1 MAASSTRRRSGERGR
16 DASASR
22 VLTGRRLA
30 AGAAQAAVL
39 AAAAVVVWLAA
50 GNAAANLGR
59 LGVNT
64 GFGFL
69 GRPAGFAI
77 SQRLIDY
84 SESSTYLRALEVA
97 VLNTLI
103 LAAVS
108 IALATPLG
116 FALGLARR
124 SPNGLLRAL
133 ATGYVELLRNLPLL
147 LQLFFWYVAVLRPLP
162 SPRASLSLLG
172 AVFLNVRG
180 LILPRPLAA
189 PGFDAVLV
197 GLVLGI
203 ALAIAA
209 ARWIRRRRALRG
221 DTAAPW
227 LAVAAAVA
235 APPLLAV
242 AVAGSPIQWELPE
255 LQGFNFSGGLV
266 VQPELVA
273 MALALSLYSAAYI
286 AEIVRAGIDAV
297 SRGQVEAARALGLRS
312 RTINAKIVVPQ
323 ALRVIVPPLGNEYL
337 RLFRNTTLAA
347 AIGYPDLTLIFAGT
361 AVNQTAQAVE
371 VMLIVCG
378 CYLAINL
385 AVSAGINAYNRRIGR
400 SYR

>member
-1 MAASSTRRRSGERGR
+1 MSQAEAPASAPPLWTRRRLV
-16 DASASR
+16 A
-22 VLTGRRLA
+22 V
-30 AGAAQAAVL
+30 AAQAAVL
-39 AAAAVVVWLAA
+39 AAVAVVAWLAV
-50 GNAAANLGR
+50 GNLAANLGR

-77 SQRLIDY
+77 SQHLVDY

-97 VLNTLI
+97 VLNTLL

-124 SPNGLLRAL
+124 SSNGLVSAL
-133 ATGYVELLRNLPLL
+133 AAGYVELLRNLPLL
-147 LQLFFWYVAVLRPLP
+147 LQLFFWYFAVLRVLP
-162 SPRASLSLLG
+162 APRASLSLLG
-172 AVFLNVRG
+172 VTFLNVRG

-189 PGFDAVLV
+189 SGFDVGAVAL
-197 GLVLGI
+197 LLGI
-203 ALAIAA
+203 GLALAAA
-209 ARWIRRRRALRG
+209 AWIRRRRAQSG
-221 DTAAPW
+221 GAPSSW
-227 LAVAAAVA
+227 TVVPALLVGPSLVAAAVA
-235 APPLLAV
+235 GPPLH
-242 AVAGSPIQWELPE
+242 WEMPE
-255 LQGFNFSGGLV
+255 LHGFNFAGGLV
-266 VQPELVA
+266 VQPEFVA

-297 SRGQVEAARALGLRS
+297 SRGQVEAARALGLRPA
-312 RTINAKIVVPQ
+312 TINAKIVVPQ

-361 AVNQTAQAVE
+361 AVNQTAQPVE
-371 VMLIVCG
+371 VMLIVCA

-385 AVSAGINAYNRRIGR
+385 AVSAAINEYNRRIGR

>member
-1 MAASSTRRRSGERGR
+1 VSSAEAP
-16 DASASR
+16 ASAPTFWTR
-22 VLTGRRLA
+22 RRLA

-39 AAAAVVVWLAA
+39 AAVAVIAWLAA
-50 GNAAANLGR
+50 GNLAANLSR

-69 GRPAGFAI
+69 ARPAGFAI
-77 SQRLIDY
+77 SQHLVDY

-97 VLNTLI
+97 VLNTLL

-108 IALATPLG
+108 IVLATPLG

-124 SPNGLLRAL
+124 SSNGLLSAL
-133 ATGYVELLRNLPLL
+133 AAGYVELLRNVPLL
-147 LQLFFWYVAVLRPLP
+147 LQLFFWYFAVLRALP
-162 SPRASLSLLG
+162 APRASLSVLG
-172 AVFLNVRG
+172 TAFLNVRG
-180 LILPRPLAA
+180 LILPRPMAA
-189 PGFDAVLV
+189 AGFDLV
-197 GLVLGI
+197 VGAAGLGLVLAVATSI
-203 ALAIAA
+203 
-209 ARWIRRRRALRG
+209 WMHRRRAESGR
-221 DTAAPW
+221 APMPEI
-227 LAVAAAVA
+227 LVPVLVI
-235 APPLLAV
+235 APPLLA
-242 AVAGSPIQWELPE
+242 AALAGPPLQWELPE
-255 LQGFNFSGGLV
+255 LRGFNFTGGVV
-266 VQPELVA
+266 VQPEFVA

-297 SRGQVEAARALGLRS
+297 SRGQIEAARALGLRS
-312 RTINAKIVVPQ
+312 VTINAKIVVPQ

-361 AVNQTAQAVE
+361 AVNQTAQPVE
-371 VMLIVCG
+371 VMLMVCA

-385 AVSAGINAYNRRIGR
+385 AVSAAINTYNRRVGR

>member
-1 MAASSTRRRSGERGR
+1 VSSAEAPASAPLNWTRRRI
-16 DASASR
+16 
-22 VLTGRRLA
+22 A
-30 AGAAQAAVL
+30 AAAAQTAVL
-39 AAAAVVVWLAA
+39 AAIAVVAWLAA
-50 GNAAANLGR
+50 GNLAANLGR

-77 SQRLIDY
+77 SQRLVDY

-97 VLNTLI
+97 VLNTLL

-108 IALATPLG
+108 IVLATPLG

-124 SPNGLLRAL
+124 SSNGLLSAL
-133 ATGYVELLRNLPLL
+133 AAGYVELLRNLPLL
-147 LQLFFWYVAVLRPLP
+147 LQLFFWYFAVLRALP
-162 SPRASLSLLG
+162 APRASLSLLG
-172 AVFLNVRG
+172 TVFLNVRG
-180 LILPRPLAA
+180 LILPRPLAG
-189 PGFDAVLV
+189 PGFAL
-197 GLVLGI
+197 GLAALGLGI
-203 ALAIAA
+203 ALALAA
-209 ARWIRRRRALRG
+209 AAWIHRRRVSSGEAPAPRGVVPAVLVGPAL
-221 DTAAPW
+221 
-227 LAVAAAVA
+227 VAAV
-235 APPLLAV
+235 V
-242 AVAGSPIQWELPE
+242 TGSPIHWELPE
-255 LQGFNFSGGLV
+255 LHGFNFAGGIV
-266 VQPELVA
+266 VQPEFVA

-312 RTINAKIVVPQ
+312 ATINAKIVIPQ

-361 AVNQTAQAVE
+361 AVNQTAQPVE
-371 VMLIVCG
+371 VMLIVCA
-378 CYLAINL
+378 CYLAINF
-385 AVSAGINAYNRRIGR
+385 AVSAAINEYNRRIGR

>member
-1 MAASSTRRRSGERGR
+1 VSPAEAP
-16 DASASR
+16 ASASR
-22 VLTGRRLA
+22 VFKGRWLA
-30 AGAAQAAVL
+30 AGAVQAVVL

-50 GNAAANLGR
+50 GNAASNLGR

-77 SQRLIDY
+77 SQHLVDY

-97 VLNTLI
+97 VLNTLV

-108 IALATPLG
+108 IVLATPLG
-116 FALGLARR
+116 FLLGLARR
-124 SPNGLLRAL
+124 SSNGLIRAL
-133 ATGYVELLRNLPLL
+133 ATGYIELIRNLPLL
-147 LQLFFWYVAVLRPLP
+147 LQLFFWYFAVLRALP
-162 SPRASLSLLG
+162 SPSQSLSLLG

-180 LILPRPLAA
+180 LILPRPLAG
-189 PGFDAVLV
+189 PGFAI
-197 GLVLGI
+197 GLVACAFGI
-203 ALAIAA
+203 ALAVTAA
-209 ARWIRRRRALRG
+209 QWSRQRRAQSG
-221 DTAAPW
+221 SAPQSW
-227 LAVAAAVA
+227 RITLPLLV
-235 APPLLAV
+235 APPLVAMVLA
-242 AVAGSPIQWELPE
+242 GPPLHWEFPE
-255 LQGFNFSGGLV
+255 LRGFNFAGGLV
-266 VQPELVA
+266 VQPEFVA
-273 MALALSLYSAAYI
+273 MAVALSLYSASYI

-297 SRGQVEAARALGLRS
+297 SRGQVEAARALGLRE

>member
-1 MAASSTRRRSGERGR
+1 MSQAEAPASAPPVWTRRRLVG
-16 DASASR
+16 
-22 VLTGRRLA
+22 V
-30 AGAAQAAVL
+30 AAQAAVL
-39 AAAAVVVWLAA
+39 AAVAVVAWLAV
-50 GNAAANLGR
+50 GNLAANLGR

-77 SQRLIDY
+77 SQHLVDY
-84 SESSTYLRALEVA
+84 SESSTYMRALGVA
-97 VLNTLI
+97 VLNTLL

-124 SPNGLLRAL
+124 SSNGLVSAL
-133 ATGYVELLRNLPLL
+133 AAGYVELLRNLPLL
-147 LQLFFWYVAVLRPLP
+147 LQLFFWYFAVLRVLP
-162 SPRASLSLLG
+162 APRASLSLLG
-172 AVFLNVRG
+172 VVFLNVRG

-189 PGFDAVLV
+189 SGFDVV
-197 GLVLGI
+197 
-203 ALAIAA
+203 AA
-209 ARWIRRRRALRG
+209 ALLLG
-221 DTAAPW
+221 AA
-227 LAVAAAVA
+227 LAVAAAA
-235 APPLLAV
+235 WIRGRRAQSGDAPAPWAVVPALLLGPSLLA
-242 AVAGSPIQWELPE
+242 ASVAGSPIHWELPE
-255 LQGFNFSGGLV
+255 LRGFNFAGGLV
-266 VQPELVA
+266 VQPEFVA

-297 SRGQVEAARALGLRS
+297 SRGQVEAARALGLRPA
-312 RTINAKIVVPQ
+312 TINAKIVVPQ

-361 AVNQTAQAVE
+361 AVNQTAQPVE
-371 VMLIVCG
+371 VMLIVCA

-385 AVSAGINAYNRRIGR
+385 AVSAAINEYNRRIGR

>member
-1 MAASSTRRRSGERGR
+1 MRGAEAL
-16 DASASR
+16 ASASR
-22 VLTGRRLA
+22 VLTSRRLA
-30 AGAAQAAVL
+30 AGAAQVAVL

-77 SQRLIDY
+77 SQRLVDY

-97 VLNTLI
+97 VLNTLF

-108 IALATPLG
+108 ITLATPLG
-116 FALGLARR
+116 FALGLTRR
-124 SPNGLLRAL
+124 SPNGLLSAL
-133 ATGYVELLRNLPLL
+133 AASYVELLRNLPLL
-147 LQLFFWYVAVLRPLP
+147 LQLFFWYFAVLRALP
-162 SPRASLSLLG
+162 APRASFSLLG
-172 AVFLNVRG
+172 AAFLNVRG

-189 PGFDAVLV
+189 SGFDVDLV
-197 GLVLGI
+197 ALVLGI
-203 ALAIAA
+203 GLALAAA
-209 ARWIRRRRALRG
+209 AWIRRRRMQSGRAPAPAIVVLAL
-221 DTAAPW
+221 
-227 LAVAAAVA
+227 LVV
-235 APPLLAV
+235 PPLLA
-242 AVAGSPIQWELPE
+242 AAAAGSPIHWELPE
-255 LQGFNFSGGLV
+255 LRGFNFAGGLV
-266 VQPELVA
+266 VQPEFVA

-312 RTINAKIVVPQ
+312 LTINAKIVVPQ
-323 ALRVIVPPLGNEYL
+323 ALRVMVPPLGNEYL

-361 AVNQTAQAVE
+361 AVNQTAQPVE
-371 VMLIVCG
+371 VMLIVCA

-385 AVSAGINAYNRRIGR
+385 VISAGINEYNRRIGR

>member
-1 MAASSTRRRSGERGR
+1 MSPAEAPASAPPLWTRRRL
-16 DASASR
+16 AS
-22 VLTGRRLA
+22 
-30 AGAAQAAVL
+30 GAAQAAVL
-39 AAAAVVVWLAA
+39 AAVGVVAWL
-50 GNAAANLGR
+50 AAANLAANLAR

-69 GRPAGFAI
+69 TRPAGFAI
-77 SQRLIDY
+77 SQHLIDY

-97 VLNTLI
+97 ILNTLL

-124 SPNGLLRAL
+124 SSNGLLGAL
-133 ATGYVELLRNLPLL
+133 AVGYVELLRNLPLL
-147 LQLFFWYVAVLRPLP
+147 LQLFFWYFAVLRALP
-162 SPRASLSLLG
+162 APRASLSVLG
-172 AVFLNVRG
+172 AAFLNVRG

-189 PGFDAVLV
+189 AGLDVVLA
-197 GLVLGI
+197 
-203 ALAIAA
+203 ALAVGVALAFAA
-209 ARWIRRRRALRG
+209 AHWSHRRRVQSGEGPTPWIVVPALLVV
-221 DTAAPW
+221 PPF
-227 LAVAAAVA
+227 LAAV
-235 APPLLAV
+235 
-242 AVAGSPIQWELPE
+242 VAGPPIHWELPQ
-255 LQGFNFSGGLV
+255 LRGFNFAGGLV
-266 VQPELVA
+266 VQPEFVA

-286 AEIVRAGIDAV
+286 GEIVRAGVDAV
-297 SRGQVEAARALGLRS
+297 SRGQIEAARALGLRS
-312 RTINAKIVVPQ
+312 TTINAKIVVPQ

-361 AVNQTAQAVE
+361 AVNQTAQPVE
-371 VMLIVCG
+371 VMLIVCA

-385 AVSAGINAYNRRIGR
+385 AVSAAINAYNRRIGR

>member
-1 MAASSTRRRSGERGR
+1 MSSAEAPASAPLNWTRRRI
-16 DASASR
+16 
-22 VLTGRRLA
+22 A
-30 AGAAQAAVL
+30 AAAAQTAVL
-39 AAAAVVVWLAA
+39 AAIAVVAWLAA
-50 GNAAANLGR
+50 GNLAANLGR

-77 SQRLIDY
+77 SQRLVDY

-97 VLNTLI
+97 VLNTLL

-108 IALATPLG
+108 IVLATPLG

-124 SPNGLLRAL
+124 SSNGLLSAL
-133 ATGYVELLRNLPLL
+133 AAGYVELLRNLPLL
-147 LQLFFWYVAVLRPLP
+147 LQLFFWYFAVLRALP
-162 SPRASLSLLG
+162 APRASLSLLG
-172 AVFLNVRG
+172 TVFLNVRG
-180 LILPRPLAA
+180 LILPRPLAG
-189 PGFDAVLV
+189 PGFAL
-197 GLVLGI
+197 GLAALGLGI
-203 ALAIAA
+203 ALALAA
-209 ARWIRRRRALRG
+209 AAWIHRRRVSSGEAPAPRGVVPAVLVGPAL
-221 DTAAPW
+221 
-227 LAVAAAVA
+227 VAAV
-235 APPLLAV
+235 V
-242 AVAGSPIQWELPE
+242 TGSPIHWELPE
-255 LQGFNFSGGLV
+255 LHGFNFAGGIV
-266 VQPELVA
+266 VQPEFVA

-312 RTINAKIVVPQ
+312 ATINAKIVIPQ

-361 AVNQTAQAVE
+361 AVNQTAQPVE
-371 VMLIVCG
+371 VMLIVCA
-378 CYLAINL
+378 CYLAINF
-385 AVSAGINAYNRRIGR
+385 AVSAAINEYNRRIGR

>member
-1 MAASSTRRRSGERGR
+1 VSPAEAP
-16 DASASR
+16 ASASR
-22 VLTGRRLA
+22 VFTGRWLA
-30 AGAAQAAVL
+30 AGAVQVLVL

-77 SQRLIDY
+77 SQHLVDY

-97 VLNTLI
+97 VLNTLV

-108 IALATPLG
+108 IVLATPLG
-116 FALGLARR
+116 FLLGLARR
-124 SPNGLLRAL
+124 SSNGSIRAL
-133 ATGYVELLRNLPLL
+133 ATGYVELIRNLPLL
-147 LQLFFWYVAVLRPLP
+147 LQLFFWYFAVLRALP
-162 SPRASLSLLG
+162 SPSQSLSLLG

-180 LILPRPLAA
+180 LILPRLLGGPGLAI
-189 PGFDAVLV
+189 
-197 GLVLGI
+197 GLVACALGI
-203 ALAIAA
+203 ALAATA
-209 ARWIRRRRALRG
+209 ARWSRQRRARSG
-221 DTAAPW
+221 SEPASWRIT
-227 LAVAAAVA
+227 LALLL
-235 APPLLAV
+235 APPLVAM
-242 AVAGSPIQWELPE
+242 AVAGPPLHWEFPE
-255 LQGFNFSGGLV
+255 LRGFNFVGGFV
-266 VQPELVA
+266 VQPEFVA
-273 MALALSLYSAAYI
+273 MAIALSLYSASYI

-400 SYR
+400 SYK

>member
-1 MAASSTRRRSGERGR
+1 MIPAEAP
-16 DASASR
+16 ASAPTIWTR
-22 VLTGRRLA
+22 RRLA
-30 AGAAQAAVL
+30 AGFAQAAAL
-39 AAAAVVVWLAA
+39 AAVALVAWLAA
-50 GNAAANLGR
+50 TNLSVNLAR
-59 LGVNT
+59 LGINT

-77 SQRLIDY
+77 SQRLVDY
-84 SESSTYLRALEVA
+84 SEASTYLRALEVA
-97 VLNTLI
+97 VLNTLL

-124 SPNGLLRAL
+124 STNGLLSAL
-133 ATGYVELLRNLPLL
+133 AQGYVELLRNLPLL
-147 LQLFFWYVAVLRPLP
+147 LQLFFWYFAVLRALP
-162 SPRASLSLLG
+162 APRASLSILG
-172 AVFLNVRG
+172 AAFLNVRG

-189 PGFDAVLV
+189 PGFAIVLV
-197 GLVLGI
+197 
-203 ALAIAA
+203 ALA
-209 ARWIRRRRALRG
+209 LG
-221 DTAAPW
+221 SG
-227 LAVAAAVA
+227 LAVAAAVWIRRRHA
-235 APPLLAV
+235 QSGEAPVPWLAVPALLVVPPLLAG
-242 AVAGSPIQWELPE
+242 AVAGPPIRWELPE
-255 LQGFNFSGGLV
+255 LRGFNFAGGLV
-266 VQPELVA
+266 VQPEFVA

-312 RTINAKIVVPQ
+312 GTINAKIVVPQ

-361 AVNQTAQAVE
+361 AVNQTAQPVE
-371 VMLIVCG
+371 VMLIVCA

-385 AVSAGINAYNRRIGR
+385 AVSAAINAYNRRIGR

>member
-1 MAASSTRRRSGERGR
+1 MSEAEAPASAPSIWTRRR
-16 DASASR
+16 
-22 VLTGRRLA
+22 LA
-30 AGAAQAAVL
+30 GGVAQAAAL
-39 AAAAVVVWLAA
+39 AAVALVAWVAA
-50 GNAAANLGR
+50 GNLAANLGR
-59 LGVNT
+59 LAVNT

-77 SQRLIDY
+77 SQHLIDY

-97 VLNTLI
+97 VLNTLL

-108 IALATPLG
+108 IVLATPLG

-124 SPNGLLRAL
+124 SSNGLLRAL
-133 ATGYVELLRNLPLL
+133 AAGYVELLRNLPLL
-147 LQLFFWYVAVLRPLP
+147 LQLFFWYFAVLRALP
-162 SPRASLSLLG
+162 APRASLSLFG
-172 AVFLNVRG
+172 VAFLNVRG
-180 LILPRPLAA
+180 LILPRPLAGS
-189 PGFDAVLV
+189 GFDVVLLGLLLGV
-197 GLVLGI
+197 G
-203 ALAIAA
+203 
-209 ARWIRRRRALRG
+209 
-221 DTAAPW
+221 
-227 LAVAAAVA
+227 LAVAAVAWTRRRRVQTGEALAAWIAV
-235 APPLLAV
+235 PPLLVIPPLVTA
-242 AVAGSPIQWELPE
+242 AISGPPLLHWELPV
-255 LQGFNFSGGLV
+255 LRGFNFAGGLV
-266 VQPELVA
+266 VQPEFVA

-312 RTINAKIVVPQ
+312 GAINAKIVVPQ

-361 AVNQTAQAVE
+361 AVNQTAQPVE
-371 VMLIVCG
+371 VMLIVCA

-385 AVSAGINAYNRRIGR
+385 AVSAAINAYNRRIGR

>member
-1 MAASSTRRRSGERGR
+1 VSGAEAST
-16 DASASR
+16 SAPPIWNR
-22 VLTGRRLA
+22 RRLA
-30 AGAAQAAVL
+30 AGAVQAAVL
-39 AAAAVVVWLAA
+39 AAVGLVAWLAA
-50 GNAAANLGR
+50 GNLSANLAR

-77 SQRLIDY
+77 SQRLVDY

-97 VLNTLI
+97 VLNTLL

-108 IALATPLG
+108 IVLSTPLG

-124 SPNGLLRAL
+124 SSNGLLSTL

-147 LQLFFWYVAVLRPLP
+147 LHLFFWYFAVLRALP
-162 SPRASLSLLG
+162 APRASLSLLG
-172 AVFLNVRG
+172 TIFLNVRG
-180 LILPRPLAA
+180 LILPRPVEAPGIGVVLAA
-189 PGFDAVLV
+189 
-197 GLVLGI
+197 LVLGI
-203 ALAIAA
+203 GLAIAA
-209 ARWIRRRRALRG
+209 GAWIRRRRAQSG
-221 DTAAPW
+221 EAPVPVW
-227 LAVAAAVA
+227 LAVPALVA
-235 APPLLAV
+235 LPPLLAV
-242 AVAGSPIQWELPE
+242 GVAGPPIHWELPE
-255 LQGFNFSGGLV
+255 LRGFNFAGGLV

-273 MALALSLYSAAYI
+273 MAVALSLYSAAYI

-312 RTINAKIVVPQ
+312 AAINAKIVVPQ

-361 AVNQTAQAVE
+361 AVNQTAQSVE

-385 AVSAGINAYNRRIGR
+385 AVSAAINEYNRRIGR

>member
-1 MAASSTRRRSGERGR
+1 MAACSTRRRSGERGR
-16 DASASR
+16 GAGLGSR
-22 VLTGRRLA
+22 VLTRRRLV
-30 AGAAQAAVL
+30 AGAVQAAVL
-39 AAAAVVVWLAA
+39 VGAAVVVWLAA

-77 SQRLIDY
+77 SQHLVDY

-97 VLNTLI
+97 VLNTLV

-108 IALATPLG
+108 IVLATPLG
-116 FALGLARR
+116 FTLGLARR
-124 SPNGLLRAL
+124 SSNGLLRAL

-147 LQLFFWYVAVLRPLP
+147 LQLFFWYFAVLRALP
-162 SPRASLSLLG
+162 GPRASLSLLG
-172 AVFLNVRG
+172 AIFLNVRG
-180 LILPRPLAA
+180 LILPRPLAGS
-189 PGFDAVLV
+189 GFEVATSALA
-197 GLVLGI
+197 LGI
-203 ALAIAA
+203 ALAVAA
-209 ARWIRRRRALRG
+209 ARWVRRQELSNRAW
-221 DTAAPW
+221 AWW
-227 LAVAAAVA
+227 LLVPGSLI
-235 APPLLAV
+235 APPLA
-242 AVAGSPIQWELPE
+242 AAAIAGPPIQWELPE
-255 LQGFNFSGGLV
+255 LHGFNFAGGLV
-266 VQPELVA
+266 VQPEFVA
-273 MALALSLYSAAYI
+273 MAVALSLYSAAYI

-312 RTINAKIVVPQ
+312 GTINTKIVVPQ

>member
-1 MAASSTRRRSGERGR
+1 MNGAEAL
-16 DASASR
+16 ASAPR
-22 VLTGRRLA
+22 NWTRRRLA
-30 AGAAQAAVL
+30 AGAVQAAVL
-39 AAAAVVVWLAA
+39 AVVALVVWLAA
-50 GNAAANLGR
+50 GNLSANLGR

-64 GFGFL
+64 GFSFL

-77 SQRLIDY
+77 SQHLVDY

-97 VLNTLI
+97 ILNTLL
-103 LAAVS
+103 LALIS
-108 IALATPLG
+108 IVLSTPLG

-124 SPNGLLRAL
+124 SSNGLLSAL
-133 ATGYVELLRNLPLL
+133 AGGYVELLRNLPLL
-147 LQLFFWYVAVLRPLP
+147 LQLFFWYFAVLRALP
-162 SPRASLSLLG
+162 APRASLSLPG
-172 AVFLNVRG
+172 AIFLNVRG
-180 LILPRPLAA
+180 LIMPRPVEA
-189 PGFDAVLV
+189 PGLEAVLV
-197 GLVLGI
+197 ALVLGVGL
-203 ALAIAA
+203 AAAAIA
-209 ARWIRRRRALRG
+209 WIRRRRARSG
-221 DTAAPW
+221 DAP
-227 LAVAAAVA
+227 
-235 APPLLAV
+235 APPLVVLALLV
-242 AVAGSPIQWELPE
+242 VPPILAAIVVGPPIHWELPE
-255 LQGFNFSGGLV
+255 LHGFNFTGGLV
-266 VQPELVA
+266 VQPEFVA
-273 MALALSLYSAAYI
+273 MTVALSLYSAAYI

-361 AVNQTAQAVE
+361 AVNQTAQPVE

-385 AVSAGINAYNRRIGR
+385 AVSAAINEYNRRLGR